1 MVALWHCVVPFLRR
15 IKLQEPV
22 RIGEKFSTDV
32 AVPISRYNGGP
43 VSPILKQ
50 FVLTYAS
57 LEVVRTIVRVVAIQ
71 VWKVVRTIVRVVAI
85 LSSSV

>member
-71 VWKVVRTIVRVVAI
+71 SNGI
-85 LSSSV
+85 